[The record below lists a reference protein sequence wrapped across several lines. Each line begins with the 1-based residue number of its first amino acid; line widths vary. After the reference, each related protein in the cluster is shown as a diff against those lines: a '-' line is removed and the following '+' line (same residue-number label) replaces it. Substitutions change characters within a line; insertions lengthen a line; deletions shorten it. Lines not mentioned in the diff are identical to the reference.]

1 MMISSSAVRCAG
13 KLGGRGGACILVTS
27 FGHQPMEVMQ
37 IKGRHRLEEK
47 KAACVLCLVIF
58 QALNVLL

>member
-1 MMISSSAVRCAG
+1 MYFSHFLWSSAHGSDAD
-13 KLGGRGGACILVTS
+13 
-27 FGHQPMEVMQ
+27 
-37 IKGRHRLEEK
+37 KGRHRLEEK